1 MRKSDLKKVFRLEGY
16 ILDKVEE
23 SSDEILLHCHLQRKN
38 MKHKSEITSRVNTTR
53 ERKILHSIFEDK
65 KVYILIEQRKFYFSK
80 YNKRLWEELPQV
92 KRGQQISIT
101 FKKTL

>member
-1 MRKSDLKKVFRLEGY
+1 MRKSVLKKVFNLEGY

-23 SSDEILLHCHLQRKN
+23 LGDEILLYCHLQRKN
-38 MKHKSEITSRVNTTR
+38 MKHKCEISSRVNIKR

-65 KVYILIEQRKFYFSK
+65 RVFIMIEQRKFYFSK

-92 KRGQQISIT
+92 KKGQQISTT
-101 FKKTL
+101 FKKTP

>member
-1 MRKSDLKKVFRLEGY
+1 MRKSDLKKIFKLEGY

-23 SSDEILLHCHLQRKN
+23 SGDEIMLHCHLQRKN
-38 MKHKSEITSRVNTTR
+38 MRYKSEISNRVNINR

-65 KVYILIEQRKFYFSK
+65 KVFILIRQRKFYFGK
-80 YNKRLWEELPQV
+80 HNKRLWEELPQV
-92 KRGQQISIT
+92 KKRQQTSTT